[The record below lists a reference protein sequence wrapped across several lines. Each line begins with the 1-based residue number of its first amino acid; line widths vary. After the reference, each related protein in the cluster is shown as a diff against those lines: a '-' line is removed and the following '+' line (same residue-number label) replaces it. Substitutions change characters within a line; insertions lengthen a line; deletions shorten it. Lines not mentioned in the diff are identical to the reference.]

1 VNELLLQTRG
11 EMPRAALV
19 KNRRLYEILDLDED
33 AARGAEAVHLG
44 RAGRVMKSLGALFVT
59 LPGGQEGFLPFSDL
73 PKGFM
78 PKGGDALAVQI
89 RRPAAGG
96 KAARLSMELTLS
108 GRHAVLLCPGHS
120 ACASRRAENPREL
133 RALAERLRPEEYG
146 LVLRA
151 NAEGAAE
158 ADIRNEIDAL
168 KSRMEALLARA
179 KTAPA
184 PALLEGAPGPI
195 ARLLRDVRKAPE
207 RAVSDDEAAAAGY
220 GLPVVPS
227 PDPFGLYGVETQ
239 LKKALSRRVYL
250 PSGGTLLLDPCE
262 AGLVIDVN
270 TAGDTAR
277 GGDPMLRA
285 NLEAAEEIARLLRLR
300 RVGGIVL
307 IDFIDMKEERHR
319 DAVLARLKDA
329 LRDDRTATE
338 VLGFTRLG
346 LVEMTRR
353 RTEAALPAQKMAAG
367 GTGGEEPE
375 GGEAD
380 A

>member
-1 VNELLLQTRG
+1 
-11 EMPRAALV
+11 
-19 KNRRLYEILDLDED
+19 
-33 AARGAEAVHLG
+33 
-44 RAGRVMKSLGALFVT
+44 
-59 LPGGQEGFLPFSDL
+59 
-73 PKGFM
+73 
-78 PKGGDALAVQI
+78 
-89 RRPAAGG
+89 
-96 KAARLSMELTLS
+96 
-108 GRHAVLLCPGHS
+108 
-120 ACASRRAENPREL
+120 
-133 RALAERLRPEEYG
+133 
-146 LVLRA
+146 
-151 NAEGAAE
+151 
-158 ADIRNEIDAL
+158 
-168 KSRMEALLARA
+168 
-179 KTAPA
+179 
-184 PALLEGAPGPI
+184 
-195 ARLLRDVRKAPE
+195 
-207 RAVSDDEAAAAGY
+207 
-220 GLPVVPS
+220 
-227 PDPFGLYGVETQ
+227 VETQ

-307 IDFIDMKEERHR
+307 IDFIDMRGERHR

-353 RTEAALPAQKMAAG
+353 RTEAALPARKMAAG